1 MHVLYDMNLEN
12 SVVLVTGSSSGIGRE
27 TAIKFSE
34 EGSKVVVT
42 YNQGEERG
50 KEVVEKCREN
60 SETLLVRLDVTDKES
75 IRDAVKKIVEEF
87 GQIDLL
93 VNNAGIL
100 KSGFL
105 EELDFKEIEEQ
116 LEVNLKGLIQ
126 TTKIILPHLKKGGRG
141 MIINIASG
149 LGKRGSSEV
158 SIYCATKFGVRG
170 FTQAIAEELSPDVGV
185 YVVNPGMTAT
195 PMTDHKGEDPKKVA
209 EVILKTAQE
218 KLGKRPGQDIDASK
232 HI

>member
-1 MHVLYDMNLEN
+1 MELEN
-12 SVVLVTGSSSGIGRE
+12 NVVFVTGSSSGIGRE

-42 YNQGEERG
+42 YNHGKERGEE
-50 KEVVEKCREN
+50 VVKKCSEN
-60 SETLLVRLDVTDKES
+60 SEAMLISLDVTDKES
-75 IRDAVKKIVEEF
+75 IRDAVEQIIEEF

-93 VNNAGIL
+93 VNNAGVL
-100 KSGFL
+100 KSGLL
-105 EELDFKEIEEQ
+105 EELGFEEIKKQ
-116 LEVNLKGLIQ
+116 LEVNLEGLIQ
-126 TTKIILPHLKKGGRG
+126 TTKITLPHLKKGERG

-158 SIYCATKFGVRG
+158 SVYCATKFGVRG
-170 FTQAIAEELSPDVGV
+170 FTQAIAEELSPEIGV

-218 KLGKRPGQDIDASK
+218 KVGKRSGQDVDVSK
-232 HI
+232 YI

>member
-1 MHVLYDMNLEN
+1 MKLED
-12 SVVLVTGSSSGIGRE
+12 SVVLVTGSSSGIGKE

-42 YNQGEERG
+42 YNKGKERG
-50 KEVVEKCREN
+50 KEVLEKCREN
-60 SETLLVRLDVTDKES
+60 SEAILVHLDVTDKES
-75 IRDAVKKIVEEF
+75 IRDSLESVIDEF
-87 GQIDLL
+87 GKIDLL

-100 KSGFL
+100 KSGLL
-105 EELDFKEIEEQ
+105 EELDFKEIEKQ

-126 TTKIILPHLKKGGRG
+126 MTKITLPQLKKGERG
-141 MIINIASG
+141 MIINISSG

-170 FTQAIAEELSPDVGV
+170 FTQAIAEELSPEIGV

-195 PMTDHKGEDPKKVA
+195 SMTDHKGEDPKKVA
-209 EVILKTAQE
+209 EVIVKTAQE
-218 KLGKRPGQDIDASK
+218 KLGKRSGQDIDVGK
-232 HI
+232 YI

>member
-1 MHVLYDMNLEN
+1 MDLND
-12 SVVLVTGSSSGIGRE
+12 SVVLVTGSSSGIGKE

-42 YNQGEERG
+42 YNQGKERG

-60 SETLLVRLDVTDKES
+60 SEAILVPLDVTDKNS
-75 IRDAVKKIVEEF
+75 IKNSVDKIIDYF
-87 GQIDLL
+87 GQLDILI
-93 VNNAGIL
+93 NNAGIS
-100 KSGFL
+100 KSGTL
-105 EELDFKEIEEQ
+105 DELSFEDIEKQ
-116 LEVNLKGLIQ
+116 LEVNLKGLIE
-126 TTKIILPHLKKGGRG
+126 TTKITRPYLKKGDKG

-170 FTQAIAEELSPDVGV
+170 FTQSIAEELSPDLGV

-195 PMTDHKGEDPKKVA
+195 PMTDYKGEDPRKVA
-209 EVILKTAQE
+209 EVILKAAQE
-218 KLGKRPGQDIDASK
+218 KLGKRPGEDIDVYK
-232 HI
+232 EI

>member
-1 MHVLYDMNLEN
+1 MVNMKLED

-42 YNQGEERG
+42 YNQGKERG
-50 KEVVEKCREN
+50 EEIVERCRVN
-60 SETLLVRLDVTDKES
+60 SEAILVQLDVTEKES
-75 IRDAVKKIVEEF
+75 IRDAIEKILEEF

-93 VNNAGIL
+93 INNAGIL
-100 KSGFL
+100 KSGSL
-105 EELDFKEIEEQ
+105 EELSFEEIEKQ

-126 TTKIILPHLKKGGRG
+126 TTKIALPYLKSGEKG

-149 LGKRGSSEV
+149 LGKSGSSEV

-170 FTQAIAEELSPDVGV
+170 FTQSIAQEISPEIGA

-218 KLGKRPGQDIDASK
+218 KLDKSPGQDIDVGK
-232 HI
+232 YI

>member
-1 MHVLYDMNLEN
+1 MNLED
-12 SVVLVTGSSSGIGRE
+12 SVVFTTGSSSGIGRE

-34 EGSKVVVT
+34 KGGKVVVT

-50 KEVVEKCREN
+50 EEVVERCREN
-60 SETLLVRLDVTDKES
+60 SEAVLVPLDVTDRES
-75 IRDAVKKIVEEF
+75 IRDAVEKITEEF

-93 VNNAGIL
+93 VNNAGVL
-100 KSGFL
+100 RSGAL
-105 EELDFKEIEEQ
+105 EELDFEEIEKQ

-126 TTKIILPHLKKGGRG
+126 TTKIALPHLKKGKRG

-149 LGKRGSSEV
+149 LGKRGSSDL
-158 SIYCATKFGVRG
+158 SIYCASKFGVRG
-170 FTQAIAEELSPDVGV
+170 FTQALAEELSPEVGV

-218 KLGKRPGQDIDASK
+218 KLGRRPGQDIDVGK

>member
-1 MHVLYDMNLEN
+1 MVNMKLED

-42 YNQGEERG
+42 YNQGKERG
-50 KEVVEKCREN
+50 EEIVERCRVN
-60 SETLLVRLDVTDKES
+60 SEAILVQLDVTEKES
-75 IRDAVKKIVEEF
+75 IRDAIEKILEEF

-93 VNNAGIL
+93 INNAGIL
-100 KSGFL
+100 KSGSL
-105 EELDFKEIEEQ
+105 EELSFEEIEKQ

-126 TTKIILPHLKKGGRG
+126 TTKIALPYLKSGEKG

-149 LGKRGSSEV
+149 LGKSGSSEV

-170 FTQAIAEELSPDVGV
+170 FTQSIAQEISPEIGA

-218 KLGKRPGQDIDASK
+218 KLDKSPGQDIDVDK
-232 HI
+232 YI

>member
-1 MHVLYDMNLEN
+1 MVNMKLED

-42 YNQGEERG
+42 YNQGKERG
-50 KEVVEKCREN
+50 EEIVERCRVN
-60 SETLLVRLDVTDKES
+60 SEAILVQLDVTEKES
-75 IRDAVKKIVEEF
+75 IRDAIEKILEEF

-93 VNNAGIL
+93 INNAGIL
-100 KSGFL
+100 KSGSL
-105 EELDFKEIEEQ
+105 EELSFEEIEKQ

-126 TTKIILPHLKKGGRG
+126 TTKIALPYLKSGEKG

-149 LGKRGSSEV
+149 LGKSGSSEV

-170 FTQAIAEELSPDVGV
+170 FTQSIAQEISPEIGA

-195 PMTDHKGEDPKKVA
+195 PMTDHKGKDPKKVA

-218 KLGKRPGQDIDASK
+218 KLDKSPGQDIDVGK
-232 HI
+232 YI